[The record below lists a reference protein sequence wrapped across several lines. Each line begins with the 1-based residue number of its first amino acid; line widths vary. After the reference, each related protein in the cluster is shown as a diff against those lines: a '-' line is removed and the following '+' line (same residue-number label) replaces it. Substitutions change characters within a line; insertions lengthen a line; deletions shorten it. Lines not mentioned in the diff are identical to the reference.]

1 MSRARHK
8 DGGKVHSDE
17 AEDKKLI
24 NKMMKEKM
32 GRASGG
38 RVEDAGGNKDVM
50 DEARKGSAKVAY
62 KDGGCVEGGK
72 SRMRLDRPGR
82 KTGGRVFGDPLSA
95 SSSKAPM
102 TKASRVTGGAE

>member
-17 AEDKKLI
+17 AQDKALFG
-24 NKMMKEKM
+24 KMMKEKM

-50 DEARKGSAKVAY
+50 EEAKSPSAKVKY
-62 KDGGCVEGGK
+62 RDGGCVDGAK

-82 KTGGRVFGDPLSA
+82 KSGGAVFGNPLSA

-102 TKASRVTGGAE
+102 SKASRGS

>member
-1 MSRARHK
+1 MSRARHHK
-8 DGGKVHSDE
+8 ASGGSVHSDE

-24 NKMMKEKM
+24 NKMMSEKM
-32 GRASGG
+32 KRASGG

-50 DEARKGSAKVAY
+50 DEAKRGSAKVAY
-62 KDGGCVEGGK
+62 KDGGCVDGAK

-82 KTGGRVFGDPLSA
+82 KTGGRVFSSPLSE

-102 TKASRVTGGAE
+102 SRASKG